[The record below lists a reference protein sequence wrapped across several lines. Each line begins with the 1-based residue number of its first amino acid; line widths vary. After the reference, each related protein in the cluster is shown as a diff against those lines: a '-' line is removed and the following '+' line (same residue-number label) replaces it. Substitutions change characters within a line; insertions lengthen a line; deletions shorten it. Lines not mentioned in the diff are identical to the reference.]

1 MIHWQWQVFFHSP
14 GDVFRRR
21 LDAKTRKC
29 RVDFFAIGARLRHDS
44 GIDALNP
51 ILEVAWGRKEDNRA
65 TPKKCKH
72 TGEAK
77 RVVFNRFW
85 VKLKPASR

>member
-1 MIHWQWQVFFHSP
+1 MIRWQWQVFFHSP

-44 GIDALNP
+44 GWA
-51 ILEVAWGRKEDNRA
+51 EKGRKEPGPQEVPGR
-65 TPKKCKH
+65 
-72 TGEAK
+72 
-77 RVVFNRFW
+77 
-85 VKLKPASR
+85 